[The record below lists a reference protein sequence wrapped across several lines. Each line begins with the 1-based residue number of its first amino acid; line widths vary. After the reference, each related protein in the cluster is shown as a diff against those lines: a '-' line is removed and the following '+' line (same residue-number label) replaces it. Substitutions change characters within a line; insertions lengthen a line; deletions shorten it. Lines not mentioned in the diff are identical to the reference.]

1 MRALKAHGLFSIER
15 MNALVKIVTFFKEV
29 RLETKRVNWP
39 TQKEVTQNTIIVIIV
54 SLMIAT
60 FLGIVDFVFT
70 TFLNRVIF

>member
-1 MRALKAHGLFSIER
+1 

-39 TQKEVTQNTIIVIIV
+39 TQKDVTQNTIIVIIV

-60 FLGIVDFVFT
+60 FLGVVDFVFT

>member
-1 MRALKAHGLFSIER
+1 

-39 TQKEVTQNTIIVIIV
+39 TQKQVTQNTIIVIIV

-60 FLGIVDFVFT
+60 FLGLVDFVFT

>member
-1 MRALKAHGLFSIER
+1 

-60 FLGIVDFVFT
+60 FLGLVDFVFT